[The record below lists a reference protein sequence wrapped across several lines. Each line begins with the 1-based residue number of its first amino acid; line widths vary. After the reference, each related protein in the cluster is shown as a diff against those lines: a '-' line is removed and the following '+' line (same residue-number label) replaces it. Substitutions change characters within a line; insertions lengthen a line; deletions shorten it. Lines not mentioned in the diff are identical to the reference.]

1 MNYILKNTNKKNFT
15 TISNDFLNSSISNL
29 AKLLG
34 TLLLSKPSDWIINPR
49 QIKKE
54 LNIGMDKTN
63 LLIKELIESGYMV
76 KMKKSITFAKSGEMK
91 NIFYFSDNREVLM
104 GAFKNT

>member
-1 MNYILKNTNKKNFT
+1 MDYILKNTNKKNFT
-15 TISNDFLNSSISNL
+15 TISNDFLNNSSISNL

-34 TLLLSKPSDWIINPR
+34 ALLLSKPSDWIINPR

-63 LLIKELIESGYMV
+63 VLIKELIESGYMV
-76 KMKKSITFAKSGEMK
+76 KMKKS
-91 NIFYFSDNREVLM
+91 
-104 GAFKNT
+104 